1 MAAERGKMLAEDEKC
16 IQTHIMDIEV
26 ELDAKDITGTLYS
39 KNVIDLDDMKHIDAG
54 TTRVERTNRL
64 LDILM
69 FRGTAAFP
77 AFLHGLEV
85 MGYKDLHRKLT
96 AAKDSVTSAQSLPTE
111 AQLRSQFKALRLHT
125 DRVLAEVDTQAAKM
139 DLIFESKRHSASK
152 DELKVLRKDLAT
164 KEELK
169 VFRDEVATL
178 AANATDTF
186 NNMSKT
192 SDENVVQAVILKG
205 QTAGKDDPQGNA
217 QILIDELRE
226 QVSCLVEASRNLQK
240 IISRY
245 NVINCE

>member
-54 TTRVERTNRL
+54 TTRVERTNRF

-69 FRGTAAFP
+69 ARGTEAFP

-85 MGYKDLHRKLT
+85 MGYKALHKKLT
-96 AAKDSVTSAQSLPTE
+96 STKDSMTLSPPTE
-111 AQLRSQFKALRLHT
+111 AQFRSQFKALRQQI

-139 DLIFESKRHSASK
+139 DLIFESKGKSASK
-152 DELKVLRKDLAT
+152 EELKVLRKDLAT
-164 KEELK
+164 KEELI
-169 VFRDEVATL
+169 VFRDEVAAS
-178 AANATDTF
+178 AANVTDNF
-186 NNMSKT
+186 NNMYKT
-192 SDENVVQAVILKG
+192 FDENVDQPVILKG
-205 QTAGKDDPQGNA
+205 QTAGRDDPQGNA
-217 QILIDELRE
+217 QILIDELKE

-245 NVINCE
+245 NIVNRE